1 LEISLIKKLILLY
14 FFIISTSFADTKF
27 YEDNLNGFGFCS
39 ANFFIL
45 SKSDESEISSSYKQ
59 AKELASI
66 FAKLHYKE
74 LYKKEATQ
82 RDISKLQ
89 SRYLS
94 RLEQEYK
101 NLNYLSTT
109 TYNKIGKCEAFIKV
123 ILQSQENIESMFI
136 EAQSNI
142 VTKKR
147 LLESFSFTDNKA
159 IEIPKEKVFEIYK
172 SWFDN
177 KPQRKKI
184 IKLLPDNLQFMKK

>member
-1 LEISLIKKLILLY
+1 LIKKLLLLS
-14 FFIISTSFADTKF
+14 FFVITLSFASSKF

-45 SKSDESEISSSYKQ
+45 SKSKDPAIANTYINADQ
-59 AKELASI
+59 LASI

-74 LYKKEATQ
+74 LYNKEATP
-82 RDISKLQ
+82 RDISKLK
-89 SRYLS
+89 SIYLR

-101 NLNYLSTT
+101 NFHNLSTT

-123 ILQSQENIESMFI
+123 ILQNQENIESSFI

-147 LLESFSFTDNKA
+147 LLESFAFTKNKA
-159 IEIPKEKVFEIYK
+159 IEIPKEKILEIYTN
-172 SWFDN
+172 WFEN
-177 KPQRKKI
+177 KPKREKI
-184 IKLLPDNLQFMKK
+184 MKLLPDNLQLMKK